1 MLPLSC
7 IISGFLVVLV
17 GYTSS
22 VAIVFQAAAVAGAS
36 PDEIS
41 SWLVVLGLG
50 MGITTLCLSLYYR
63 APIVTAWSTPGAALL
78 VTSLSGTPLPE
89 ATGAFLFCG
98 ALVALSGFS
107 GLFER
112 LVDRIPIS
120 IATAMLAGILTRF
133 CLNAFV
139 SAETA
144 LLLVLLMFLVF
155 LFVRRFALRYATLAS
170 LITGIV
176 VANFQGLMNFNEFT
190 LTLSGPVL
198 VTPSF
203 SLPTLIGIGVPLFIV
218 TMASQNVPGVAALRN
233 GGYSHVPTSP
243 LITWTGVTTIV
254 LAPFGGYTFNLAAIT
269 AAICISPEAHKDET
283 KRYLAATCAGG
294 FYIVIG
300 VFGATVAAIFAVFP
314 AELILA
320 IAGFALLNTISGAL
334 HTAISDIRNRDSAL
348 ITFLITLSGVS
359 LWGIDAAFWGLIAG
373 GLSWL
378 LLNWDQAQKN

>member
-203 SLPTLIGIGVPLFIV
+203 SLQTLIGIGVPLFIV
-218 TMASQNVPGVAALRN
+218 TMASQNVP
-233 GGYSHVPTSP
+233 
-243 LITWTGVTTIV
+243 
-254 LAPFGGYTFNLAAIT
+254 
-269 AAICISPEAHKDET
+269 AAICD
-283 KRYLAATCAGG
+283 
-294 FYIVIG
+294 
-300 VFGATVAAIFAVFP
+300 
-314 AELILA
+314 AEVPCS
-320 IAGFALLNTISGAL
+320 LNTAVYPSSSL
-334 HTAISDIRNRDSAL
+334 TSSPL
-348 ITFLITLSGVS
+348 KTTLP
-359 LWGIDAAFWGLIAG
+359 L
-373 GLSWL
+373 
-378 LLNWDQAQKN
+378 